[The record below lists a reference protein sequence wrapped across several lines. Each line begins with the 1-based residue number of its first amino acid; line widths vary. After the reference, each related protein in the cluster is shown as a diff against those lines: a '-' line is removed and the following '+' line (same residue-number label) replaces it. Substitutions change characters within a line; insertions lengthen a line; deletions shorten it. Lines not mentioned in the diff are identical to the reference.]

1 MKLRK
6 DFIVLPTLR
15 STDDQRIER
24 HADWLELLFDL
35 IFVAAISQ
43 VATNLSGNYSAITFL
58 ESIPLFFAIWWG
70 WSGHTFYLDRFGTDD
85 ILNRVMTMAQMV
97 VVAYLAINVKNAL
110 TTTRSGFAISYAVL
124 RFILVAEY
132 IRVGRLIPEARPL
145 THRYSIG
152 FGIAAL
158 IWLSS
163 AFVPAPWRF
172 ILWGFALLMDFL
184 TPFTAGDIH
193 TNFPVHPTH
202 LPERFG
208 LFTIIVIGKAIVSI
222 VFAISNVGL
231 GLYTGLIGLMG
242 LVISFTIWWGYF
254 EEAGGAETRVQ
265 ERGDQIAKYQ
275 LWLYSHFPLLLGI
288 VGTAAGLRHII
299 NLPFGSELSH
309 SDAWILCI
317 SLSIALLS
325 LSLIFLS
332 SFKWDECKS
341 RSILVFRI
349 PYYLI
354 ITLVFLTGFLGSL
367 ISGFRILVIL
377 TILCIIKVLIS
388 LREMPDN
395 ICNL

>member
-1 MKLRK
+1 
-6 DFIVLPTLR
+6 
-15 STDDQRIER
+15 
-24 HADWLELLFDL
+24 
-35 IFVAAISQ
+35 
-43 VATNLSGNYSAITFL
+43 
-58 ESIPLFFAIWWG
+58 
-70 WSGHTFYLDRFGTDD
+70 
-85 ILNRVMTMAQMV
+85 MTMAQMV

-254 EEAGGAETRVQ
+254 EEAGGA
-265 ERGDQIAKYQ
+265 
-275 LWLYSHFPLLLGI
+275 
-288 VGTAAGLRHII
+288 
-299 NLPFGSELSH
+299 
-309 SDAWILCI
+309 
-317 SLSIALLS
+317 
-325 LSLIFLS
+325 
-332 SFKWDECKS
+332 
-341 RSILVFRI
+341 
-349 PYYLI
+349 
-354 ITLVFLTGFLGSL
+354 
-367 ISGFRILVIL
+367 
-377 TILCIIKVLIS
+377 
-388 LREMPDN
+388 
-395 ICNL
+395 